1 MSKTKILYSC
11 LCSYLERPV
20 PQDVYKRLSDLE
32 KRILHLEGLSPE
44 YFRKNVSTRWVSE
57 RGFRLNFHQDPGIL
71 WQWVQYFLTNLWFL
85 YLSPYI
91 SSARK
96 HSFSWSPTP
105 FLLPLLWSD
114 HVTEGRE
121 KENLKETR
129 TSGVRSL
136 KRHKKFS
143 LVSRSWQYPKKNHL
157 SLFLQVILHCWLRA
171 LKLAFFGCNISA
183 WQRER
188 WNHFFWGRIVLWFY
202 SGNILIF
209 TFHCQIKYK

>member
-11 LCSYLERPV
+11 LCFYIERPV

-32 KRILHLEGLSPE
+32 KKILHLEGLSPE
-44 YFRKNVSTRWVSE
+44 YFKKNVSTRWVSE

-71 WQWVQYFLTNLWFL
+71 WQWVQYFSTNLWFL
-85 YLSPYI
+85 SLSPYI

-143 LVSRSWQYPKKNHL
+143 LVSRSWQYPKNK
-157 SLFLQVILHCWLRA
+157 I
-171 LKLAFFGCNISA
+171 I
-183 WQRER
+183 
-188 WNHFFWGRIVLWFY
+188 
-202 SGNILIF
+202 
-209 TFHCQIKYK
+209 FHCFSKLSYTVDFEH

>member
-1 MSKTKILYSC
+1 MFQHVEDQNTILLFVFLFRETCTTRRLQETLRSWKKNTAPGRPLARVLQEERKYS
-11 LCSYLERPV
+11 V
-20 PQDVYKRLSDLE
+20 GFGAGV
-32 KRILHLEGLSPE
+32 
-44 YFRKNVSTRWVSE
+44 
-57 RGFRLNFHQDPGIL
+57 FRLNFHQDPGIL
-71 WQWVQYFLTNLWFL
+71 WQWVQYFSTNLWFL
-85 YLSPYI
+85 FLSPYI

-96 HSFSWSPTP
+96 HSFSWSPTR

-143 LVSRSWQYPKKNHL
+143 LVSSSWQYPKKNHL
-157 SLFLQVILHCWLRA
+157 SLFLQVNLHCWLRA

-188 WNHFFWGRIVLWFY
+188 WNHFFWGRIVL
-202 SGNILIF
+202 
-209 TFHCQIKYK
+209 